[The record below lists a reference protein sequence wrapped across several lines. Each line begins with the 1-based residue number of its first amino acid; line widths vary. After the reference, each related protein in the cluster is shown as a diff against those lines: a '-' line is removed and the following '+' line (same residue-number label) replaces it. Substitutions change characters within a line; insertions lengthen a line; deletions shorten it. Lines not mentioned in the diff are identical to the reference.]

1 MGKNHKK
8 IIIAASGAV
17 AMALSLCACQVG
29 GSTSAPAE
37 SKAASDTITM
47 MNYPDWIG
55 ENEASAFKDETG
67 YTVKQVSTPDGGDSA
82 WVNIIRQ
89 NSGSYDMSLAGMKVA
104 ETLDNVGLLEEFD
117 ASEVPNLKNIDSQY
131 TEAFPWGIPV
141 EQGKIGII
149 YNKELVSNPPTSWK
163 ELFEQAASYSGK
175 LLMPSYSSDVIDV
188 ALLATGHDVNTTN
201 VDDIEEAK
209 QAVLDIKQYVKAFAD
224 SDAASQVYDGSAAIA
239 VVYDY
244 DYASAKANGDKVGW
258 VSPSEGM
265 PAYLDGWVP
274 LKGTANLDKVYKLMD
289 FHLEKTNY
297 ADFINTTQASWIMQS
312 VTDSLD
318 ESLTKNEA
326 LNPETAGKTIY
337 GTLQSAEIQQAVAS
351 AWQEIQNS

>member
-67 YTVKQVSTPDGGDSA
+67 YTLKQVSTPDGGDSA

-104 ETLDNVGLLEEFD
+104 ETLDNAGLLEEFD

-188 ALLATGHDVNTTN
+188 ALPATGHDVTPPMWTILKKPSRPCSISSNMSRRLRIRTPPARSMTVPRPSRSFTTT
-201 VDDIEEAK
+201 ITHLPKPTATR
-209 QAVLDIKQYVKAFAD
+209 
-224 SDAASQVYDGSAAIA
+224 SDGCRR
-239 VVYDY
+239 
-244 DYASAKANGDKVGW
+244 AKACLHTSMD
-258 VSPSEGM
+258 
-265 PAYLDGWVP
+265 WVP

>member
-67 YTVKQVSTPDGGDSA
+67 YTLKQVSTPDGGDSA

-104 ETLDNVGLLEEFD
+104 ETLDNAGLLEEFD

-131 TEAFPWGIPV
+131 TEAFPWV
-141 EQGKIGII
+141 FR
-149 YNKELVSNPPTSWK
+149 SNRARSASSTTRNSSPILPLLGRNCSNRR
-163 ELFEQAASYSGK
+163 QA
-175 LLMPSYSSDVIDV
+175 
-188 ALLATGHDVNTTN
+188 
-201 VDDIEEAK
+201 
-209 QAVLDIKQYVKAFAD
+209 
-224 SDAASQVYDGSAAIA
+224 
-239 VVYDY
+239 
-244 DYASAKANGDKVGW
+244 
-258 VSPSEGM
+258 
-265 PAYLDGWVP
+265 
-274 LKGTANLDKVYKLMD
+274 
-289 FHLEKTNY
+289 
-297 ADFINTTQASWIMQS
+297 TQASS
-312 VTDSLD
+312 
-318 ESLTKNEA
+318 
-326 LNPETAGKTIY
+326 
-337 GTLQSAEIQQAVAS
+337 
-351 AWQEIQNS
+351 

>member
-1 MGKNHKK
+1 M
-8 IIIAASGAV
+8 
-17 AMALSLCACQVG
+17 
-29 GSTSAPAE
+29 
-37 SKAASDTITM
+37 
-47 MNYPDWIG
+47 IG

-67 YTVKQVSTPDGGDSA
+67 YTLKQVSTPDGGDSA

-104 ETLDNVGLLEEFD
+104 ETLDNAGLLEEFD

-131 TEAFPWGIPV
+131 TEAFLGV
-141 EQGKIGII
+141 FR
-149 YNKELVSNPPTSWK
+149 SNRARSASSTTRTRLQSSTSWK

-244 DYASAKANGDKVGW
+244 DYASAKANGGKVGW

-312 VTDSLD
+312 VTDSWM
-318 ESLTKNEA
+318 
-326 LNPETAGKTIY
+326 NP
-337 GTLQSAEIQQAVAS
+337 SPRMRR
-351 AWQEIQNS
+351 

>member
-1 MGKNHKK
+1 
-8 IIIAASGAV
+8 
-17 AMALSLCACQVG
+17 
-29 GSTSAPAE
+29 
-37 SKAASDTITM
+37 
-47 MNYPDWIG
+47 
-55 ENEASAFKDETG
+55 
-67 YTVKQVSTPDGGDSA
+67 
-82 WVNIIRQ
+82 
-89 NSGSYDMSLAGMKVA
+89 MKVA
-104 ETLDNVGLLEEFD
+104 ETLDNAGLLEEFD

>member
-67 YTVKQVSTPDGGDSA
+67 YTLKQVSTPDGGDSA

-104 ETLDNVGLLEEFD
+104 ETLDNAGLLEEFD
-117 ASEVPNLKNIDSQY
+117 ASEVPNLKNIDSQC

-209 QAVLDIKQYVKAFAD
+209 QAVLDIKQYVKAFVD
-224 SDAASQVYDGSAAIA
+224 SDAASQVSMTVPRPSRSFTTTITHLPKPTATRSAGCRR
-239 VVYDY
+239 
-244 DYASAKANGDKVGW
+244 AKACLHTSMAGCR
-258 VSPSEGM
+258 SRAPQTS
-265 PAYLDGWVP
+265 
-274 LKGTANLDKVYKLMD
+274 TRC
-289 FHLEKTNY
+289 TS
-297 ADFINTTQASWIMQS
+297 SWIS
-312 VTDSLD
+312 TLKRPITPIS
-318 ESLTKNEA
+318 STR
-326 LNPETAGKTIY
+326 PRPAG
-337 GTLQSAEIQQAVAS
+337 SCRR
-351 AWQEIQNS
+351 

>member
-67 YTVKQVSTPDGGDSA
+67 YTLKQVSTPDGGDSA

-104 ETLDNVGLLEEFD
+104 ETLDNAGLLEEFD

-141 EQGKIGII
+141 EQG
-149 YNKELVSNPPTSWK
+149 
-163 ELFEQAASYSGK
+163 
-175 LLMPSYSSDVIDV
+175 
-188 ALLATGHDVNTTN
+188 
-201 VDDIEEAK
+201 
-209 QAVLDIKQYVKAFAD
+209 
-224 SDAASQVYDGSAAIA
+224 
-239 VVYDY
+239 
-244 DYASAKANGDKVGW
+244 
-258 VSPSEGM
+258 
-265 PAYLDGWVP
+265 
-274 LKGTANLDKVYKLMD
+274 
-289 FHLEKTNY
+289 
-297 ADFINTTQASWIMQS
+297 
-312 VTDSLD
+312 
-318 ESLTKNEA
+318 
-326 LNPETAGKTIY
+326 
-337 GTLQSAEIQQAVAS
+337 
-351 AWQEIQNS
+351 